1 MESRTKTLFAAI
13 DSGDVQSVAHLIR
26 YIDINKANKNGT
38 TPLARAIYAQNVENL
53 LHSREM
59 GIPVPESQLDA
70 ARAANDEIVHTLLQ
84 AGAKHKYEDYDG
96 LYLLERAAS
105 ANNSIALR
113 ALLMAGYNPEDPQD
127 KKILNRALLKTV
139 SIFYI
144 NNENIHMLLAAGA
157 DINAWEKKSE
167 DNTENTVLCHAA
179 ALGRVEVVDAI
190 LKAGAGVNVRNG
202 IGETALMQ
210 AVRGATFS
218 DNRDFIKIVSIL
230 KRAGANIYAK
240 NSNNQTAYKLARQ
253 SGHTCAYLLGLLS
266 SKFKPGLYQ
275 LHHEP
280 EGNAKHQPAA
290 NKIQGTPH

>member
-1 MESRTKTLFAAI
+1 MESRTKALFAAI

-210 AVRGATFS
+210 AVRGA
-218 DNRDFIKIVSIL
+218 
-230 KRAGANIYAK
+230 
-240 NSNNQTAYKLARQ
+240 
-253 SGHTCAYLLGLLS
+253 
-266 SKFKPGLYQ
+266 
-275 LHHEP
+275 
-280 EGNAKHQPAA
+280 
-290 NKIQGTPH
+290 